1 MKLQILCDNKN
12 SWIIPYIVTYVKN
25 KTHQGLDCKF
35 CQVHNDV
42 SEGDVLVLLS
52 CEKLF
57 NGLHLNKNNLVVHES
72 LLPEGKGWSP
82 LTWQILEG
90 KSRIPVTLFE
100 AEEKVDS
107 GLIYGV
113 EYVNLEGY
121 ELINEIRALQAAST
135 FSLLDKFLAEYPNNP
150 GVKQVGNST
159 FYPRRTAQDS
169 ELNINLPLK
178 EQFNLLRVCDNDR
191 YPAFIMVEGIKYNL
205 KIEKA

>member
-1 MKLQILCDNKN
+1 MKLQILCDNN
-12 SWIIPYIVTYVKN
+12 ISWMIPYAISYVDIKRN
-25 KTHQGLDCKF
+25 QGLECMF
-35 CQVHNDV
+35 CQAHDEV

-57 NGLHLNKNNLVVHES
+57 KGLYLNKYNLVVHES

-90 KSRIPVTLFE
+90 KSTIPVTLFE

-113 EYVNLEGY
+113 EYICLEGH

-135 FSLLDKFLAEYPNNP
+135 FKLLDKFIAAYPNNP
-150 GVKQVGNST
+150 SVKKLGNST
-159 FYPRRTAQDS
+159 FYPRRTSHDS
-169 ELNINLPLK
+169 ELKIDSTLM
-178 EQFNLLRVCDNDR
+178 EQFNLLRVCDNER
-191 YPAFIMVEGIKYNL
+191 YPAFFIIEGIKYYL

>member
-1 MKLQILCDNKN
+1 MRLQILCDNSS
-12 SWIIPYIVTYVKN
+12 SWIIPYLRAYVEI
-25 KTHQGLDCKF
+25 KTEQGLDCRF
-35 CQVHNDV
+35 CQTHNDV

-57 NGLHLNKNNLVVHES
+57 KGLHLNKYNLVVHES

-90 KSRIPVTLFE
+90 KSEIPVTLFE
-100 AEEKVDS
+100 AEERVDS

-113 EYVNLEGY
+113 EYIRLEGH
-121 ELINEIRALQAAST
+121 ELINEIRSLQAAST
-135 FSLLDKFLAEYPNNP
+135 FSLLDKFIADYPNNL
-150 GVKQVGNST
+150 GVKQTGNST

-169 ELNINLPLK
+169 ELKINSTLK
-178 EQFNLLRVCDNDR
+178 EQFNLLRVCDNER
-191 YPAFIMVEGIKYNL
+191 YPAFFIVEGIKYYL

>member
-1 MKLQILCDNKN
+1 MKLQILCDNN
-12 SWIIPYIVTYVKN
+12 SSWIILYIIAYVETKRN
-25 KTHQGLDCKF
+25 QGLECMF
-35 CQVHNDV
+35 CQTHDDV

-57 NGLHLNKNNLVVHES
+57 KGLHLNKYNLVVHES

-90 KSRIPVTLFE
+90 KSKIPVTLFE
-100 AEEKVDS
+100 AEERVDS

-113 EYVNLEGY
+113 EYIRLEGH

-135 FSLLDKFLAEYPNNP
+135 FTLLDKFIADYPDNP

-159 FYPRRTAQDS
+159 FYPRRTSHDS
-169 ELNINLPLK
+169 ELKIDSTLK
-178 EQFNLLRVCDNDR
+178 EQFNLLRVCDNER
-191 YPAFIMVEGIKYNL
+191 YPAFFIIEGIKYYL

>member
-12 SWIIPYIVTYVKN
+12 SWIIPYIVTYVEN

-57 NGLHLNKNNLVVHES
+57 KGLYLNKYNLVVHES

-113 EYVNLEGY
+113 EYVNLEGH

-169 ELNINLPLK
+169 ELNIDLPLK